1 MTKLKTKEI
10 KEWRNKLLKLQK
22 GKCKLCGLELLEE
35 EAVLDHDHVTGH
47 IRAALHSGCNRAE
60 GKAINWIYR
69 TKSNDPVAFAKA
81 LAKLWDKDYS
91 KLPLHP
97 THKTDDEK
105 RIAKNLKAKNRRN
118 KLNKKRTK

>member
-1 MTKLKTKEI
+1 MKLKAKDI
-10 KEWRNKLLKLQK
+10 KTWINKLLKLQK
-22 GKCKLCGLELLEE
+22 GKCKLCGLELLED

-69 TKSNDPVAFAKA
+69 TKSQDPVEFAKQ
-81 LAKLWDKDYS
+81 LAKLWAKDYS

-97 THKTDDEK
+97 THKTTDEK
-105 RIAKNLKAKNRRN
+105 RIAKNNKARKQRA
-118 KLNKKRTK
+118 KRKVDVK